1 MTIQR
6 QYQATLINL
15 EQEIDGFLGAAFIDL
30 STGQSL
36 AAHSVRPGF
45 DPSSVSAAGRAAVLS
60 QFELIDSLGTE
71 SKLID
76 ILVTSSDGIY
86 VYQPISHQVF
96 LYIAADREETNP
108 ALVKTVVNRF
118 LSQYHSDE
126 AGEAGEPIQPYLSA
140 VSRAG

>member
-6 QYQATLINL
+6 QYQATLIDL
-15 EQEIDGFLGAAFIDL
+15 EQEIDGFLGAAFIDM
-30 STGQSL
+30 STGHSL

-71 SKLID
+71 SNLID
-76 ILVTSSDGIY
+76 ILVTSSNRIY

-118 LSQYHSDE
+118 LSQYNSNE
-126 AGEAGEPIQPYLSA
+126 AGESIQPYLSA

>member
-15 EQEIDGFLGAAFIDL
+15 EQEIDGFLGAAFIDM

-60 QFELIDSLGTE
+60 QFELINSLGTE

-76 ILVTSSDGIY
+76 VLVTSNDRIY

-96 LYIAADREETNP
+96 LYTAADREETNP

-118 LSQYHSDE
+118 LSQYDSN
-126 AGEAGEPIQPYLSA
+126 EAGEPMQPYLST

>member
-60 QFELIDSLGTE
+60 HLELIDSLDTE
-71 SKLID
+71 PNLID
-76 ILVTSSDGIY
+76 ILVTSSYRIY

-118 LSQYHSDE
+118 LGQYNSN
-126 AGEAGEPIQPYLSA
+126 EAGEPTQPYLSA
-140 VSRAG
+140 VSGAS

>member
-15 EQEIDGFLGAAFIDL
+15 EQEIDGFLGAAFIDM

-36 AAHSVRPGF
+36 GAHSVRPGF

-60 QFELIDSLGTE
+60 QLELVDSLGSE

-76 ILVTSSDGIY
+76 VLVTSSDRIY

-108 ALVKTVVNRF
+108 ALVKTVVNRY
-118 LSQYHSDE
+118 LDQYQSNQDSV
-126 AGEAGEPIQPYLSA
+126 PIQAGLSA
-140 VSRAG
+140 VS